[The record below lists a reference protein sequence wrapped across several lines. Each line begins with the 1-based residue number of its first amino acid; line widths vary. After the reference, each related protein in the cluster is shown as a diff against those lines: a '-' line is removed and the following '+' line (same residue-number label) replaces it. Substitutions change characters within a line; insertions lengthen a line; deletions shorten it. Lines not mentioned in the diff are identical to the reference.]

1 MLANEHPRIRQ
12 TRTIIRFDRMGR
24 LLANVTSTG
33 LLFGLKRSDFVQN
46 ANANGSFARGY
57 DGMDGVPCGDQSSN
71 LRVKVEMDF
80 DHSTARFP
88 KHLFFFSSGLAAE
101 KYRPDNCTGAQTHDG
116 DAKHHGGV
124 ESLGHD
130 LLSGGWRHISGMT
143 HIRLIFFF
151 SII

>member
-1 MLANEHPRIRQ
+1 
-12 TRTIIRFDRMGR
+12 MGR

-88 KHLFFFSSGLAAE
+88 KHLFFFQAVLPRRNIDPIIAPAPKQMMAMQS
-101 KYRPDNCTGAQTHDG
+101 TM
-116 DAKHHGGV
+116 V
-124 ESLGHD
+124 ESNP
-130 LLSGGWRHISGMT
+130 
-143 HIRLIFFF
+143 
-151 SII
+151 